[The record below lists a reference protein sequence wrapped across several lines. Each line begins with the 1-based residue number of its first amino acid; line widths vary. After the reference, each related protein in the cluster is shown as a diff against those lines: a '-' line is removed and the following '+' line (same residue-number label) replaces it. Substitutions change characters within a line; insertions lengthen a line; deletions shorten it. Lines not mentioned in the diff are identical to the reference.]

1 MFSLSKGLIVNKLIE
16 FSMRSQQNFKRLQNK
31 TKIESSQGLVE
42 YALIISLVVLLLITL
57 LYFFGDRVE
66 LIDQAI
72 LDKIR
77 SS

>member
-77 SS
+77 SL

>member
-16 FSMRSQQNFKRLQNK
+16 FLMRSQQNFKRLQNK

>member
-1 MFSLSKGLIVNKLIE
+1 
-16 FSMRSQQNFKRLQNK
+16 MRSQQNFKRLQNK